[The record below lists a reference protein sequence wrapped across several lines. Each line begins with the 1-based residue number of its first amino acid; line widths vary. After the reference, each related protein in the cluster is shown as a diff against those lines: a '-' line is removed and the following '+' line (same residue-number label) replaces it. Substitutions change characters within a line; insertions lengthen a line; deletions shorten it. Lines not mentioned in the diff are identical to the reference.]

1 MSRPTPGPV
10 VDFVAVAHRALR
22 DLSQRAGLGSWW
34 IGRTEGPDQVLLAVV
49 DPVLGLAVGD
59 ALPWAD
65 THCRRVVEQDAHPVA
80 LGLPRWPD
88 SLAARVGARADTA
101 VDVISV
107 PLTAPDGRV
116 LATLCGVGT
125 GDGTRLPELLDSIR
139 VQGDL
144 LGALLAA
151 ELELADRTRAAA
163 RADLAGRADEVTGV
177 ATAQSWQEGLAQE
190 EAHAAR
196 HAVPVSLVLLQV
208 LGLGQV
214 NTELGMPAGDA
225 LLHRAATAIGA
236 RLREGDLLAR
246 TGPDRFGLLLPGT
259 GDGGAAALTERLRTA
274 LAAEGVTVRTGRATR
289 SHTTTLFAAWSAAED
304 RLATDTPTSPGRT
317 GVGQTGGGRAGLA
330 RPPAPRPAGGSAL
343 DALLDLARRQVG
355 ADIAFITT
363 VEGERR
369 VIRNVACPEVVPVAP
384 GMPVVRGDGLCD
396 RVLATGE
403 AFVVPDLAVTHA
415 TSTVHRQGLRTY
427 VGVPLRR
434 RDGSLY
440 GTLCA
445 LSREADPDL
454 RPRDAD
460 VLEAVAGAVM
470 ELVEEEDGARRVRR
484 ARLARLADLDA
495 TGGPAV
501 VYQPVVDLASGATV
515 GAEALSRFPA
525 GTPAPDRWFADATE
539 VGAGQDLELAALDN
553 AVRGLPHLP
562 GFLALNVSPATITTP
577 AFLRRLGSLPPERI
591 VVEITEHSAV
601 ADYATLLRTLEPL
614 RRNGLRIAVDDT
626 GAGYASLS
634 HVLAVLPDFIK
645 LDISL
650 VRSIDA
656 DTSRRA
662 LTAGLVTFAQATG
675 AGIIAEG
682 IETAAELA
690 VLRDLGVGL
699 GQGYHLARPAPLRI
713 TAA

>member
-1 MSRPTPGPV
+1 MHVPRPAPGPA
-10 VDFVAVAHRALR
+10 VDFFAVAHRALR
-22 DLSQRAGLGSWW
+22 DLSERAGLDSWW

-49 DPVLGLAVGD
+49 DPVLGLAAGD

-65 THCRRVVEQDAHPVA
+65 THCRRVVEQGAHPVA
-80 LGLPRWPD
+80 PGLPRWPD
-88 SLAARVGARADTA
+88 SLAARAGARTGAP
-101 VDVISV
+101 VDGVSVVSV

-116 LATLCGVGT
+116 LATLCGVGA
-125 GDGTRLPELLDSIR
+125 GDGAQLPDLLDSIR

-196 HAVPVSLVLLQV
+196 HAVPVSVVLLQV
-208 LGLGQV
+208 LGLERA
-214 NTELGMPAGDA
+214 NADLGTPAGDA
-225 LLHRAATAIGA
+225 LLHRAATAVGA

-259 GDGGAAALTERLRTA
+259 GEDGAAALTDRLRTA
-274 LAAEGVTVRTGRATR
+274 LAAEGVAVRTGRATR
-289 SHTTTLFAAWSAAED
+289 SHTTTLFAAWSDAED
-304 RLATDTPTSPGRT
+304 RLAADAPTTARPGPALTTRA
-317 GVGQTGGGRAGLA
+317 VGGGV
-330 RPPAPRPAGGSAL
+330 L
-343 DALLDLARRQVG
+343 DALLDLARRQLG

-369 VIRNVACPEVVPVAP
+369 VIRNVACPEVVPIAP
-384 GMPVVRGDGLCD
+384 GMPAPLGNGLCD
-396 RVLATGE
+396 RVLATG
-403 AFVVPDLAVTHA
+403 APYVVPDLSVAHA
-415 TSTVHRQGLRTY
+415 TSTAHRQGLNTY

-445 LSREADPDL
+445 LSRESDPDL

-460 VLEAVAGAVM
+460 VLDAVAGAVM
-470 ELVEEEDGARRVRR
+470 ELIEEEDGARRLRR
-484 ARLARLADLDA
+484 VQLARLADLTA
-495 TGGPAV
+495 AGGPDV
-501 VYQPVVDLASGATV
+501 VYQPVVDLVSGAAV

-525 GTPAPDRWFADATE
+525 GTPTPDRWFADAAQ

-553 AVRGLPHLP
+553 ALRGLPHLP

-577 AFLRRLGSLPPERI
+577 AFLRRLETVPPERI
-591 VVEITEHSAV
+591 VVEVTEHSAV

-614 RRNGLRIAVDDT
+614 RRAGLRVAVDDT

-650 VRSIDA
+650 VRGIDA
-656 DTSRRA
+656 DPSRRA
-662 LTAGLVTFAQATG
+662 LAAGLVTFAQATG
-675 AGIIAEG
+675 ARIVAEG
-682 IETAAELA
+682 IETAAELS
-690 VLRDLGVGL
+690 VLRELGVGL
-699 GQGYHLARPAPLRI
+699 GQGYHLARPAPLRV
-713 TAA
+713 AAA